1 MRRAALMPK
10 IHRKLFS
17 KFGGAAGV
25 DDAEIKHYLV
35 DDRALAGEAAFNA
48 TSARKLIKE
57 YRATIKAAELSEIKQ
72 CSLPPAVF
80 ESDNDLSF
88 FDFAAPRKTR
98 PPRGSAPP
106 GVIQT
111 EDECIM
117 EAASSRDLADFK
129 MGPPREFRSVPRGI
143 KNEHDERVLEEGV
156 LSKTSKYRILVSGE
170 IGQKEIELLIRRLE
184 ISKESLGRDKK

>member
-1 MRRAALMPK
+1 MPK
-10 IHRKLFS
+10 IHRELFS

-25 DDAEIKHYLV
+25 DDAEIKLYLV
-35 DDRALAGEAAFNA
+35 NDRALAGEAAFNA

-57 YRATIKAAELSEIKQ
+57 YRATIKAAELSEIGE

-80 ESDNDLSF
+80 EPDNDLSF
-88 FDFAAPRKTR
+88 FDFAA
-98 PPRGSAPP
+98 S
-106 GVIQT
+106 V
-111 EDECIM
+111 M
-117 EAASSRDLADFK
+117 EAVSTPNFVASHKKSS
-129 MGPPREFRSVPRGI
+129 PRATKSASRGI

-184 ISKESLGRDKK
+184 ISKESLAGKDKE